1 MYEVINEELGIKACN
16 LADLTAEQMSNFL
29 GQWEEGARIGTLTL
43 FYESETGA
51 VVLNKDNEMY
61 SEYLS
66 LAEDYLGA
74 EPDVR
79 REVRDKCPESVKE
92 TLNVL
97 ENCLKSRRIEKELFR
112 ARKNHITSKPSRM
125 VLDSIIS
132 RYNGVAA
139 VFMAF
144 RYGVM
149 QGKRMERAKKHKMA

>member
-1 MYEVINEELGIKACN
+1 MYEVINESLGIKACN

-29 GQWEEGARIGTLTL
+29 NQWEEGARIGTLTL
-43 FYESETGA
+43 FYERETGA

-61 SEYLS
+61 KDYLS
-66 LAEDYLGA
+66 LAEEYLGA
-74 EPDVR
+74 ESDVR
-79 REVRDKCPESVKE
+79 REVKDKCPESIKE

-97 ENCLKSRRIEKELFR
+97 ESCLKSRRIEKELFR
-112 ARKNHITSKPSRM
+112 ARKNHIASKPSRM

-132 RYNGVAA
+132 RYNGVSA

-149 QGKRMERAKKHKMA
+149 QGKRIERAKKHRMA